1 MWHISTFRIHRWFQ
15 QWGIKMDSES
25 AKRTAKRTKWRKS
38 CCRIHPIG
46 APVKK
51 RKEDCRE
58 NSKNSM
64 RLRRGPRRKDTNMS
78 GAKLKVRKLKDHF

>member
-1 MWHISTFRIHRWFQ
+1 
-15 QWGIKMDSES
+15 MDSEKVQRGQQKEQNGENL
-25 AKRTAKRTKWRKS
+25 AAEF
-38 CCRIHPIG
+38 IPLEHPL
-46 APVKK
+46 KK